1 MKLSIIIPVYN
12 SQKYLNR
19 CLDSILGQK
28 ITDYE
33 IIIINDGSTDL
44 SQNIIDEYKNKF
56 PNIINNFILP
66 NGGQGRAR
74 NYALDVAQGKYI
86 GFVDSDDYID
96 LSMFA
101 KLIDLLESNNAEI
114 AVCNWYRV
122 EGDKLFFETYKT
134 ASNDLASAGAVWNKL
149 FKKSVIGDIRF
160 PEGLWYEDFAFSS
173 KLLLKS
179 NKTVFTDEALYY
191 YRADNLS
198 TMRNK
203 NALKNLDMIP
213 IMEDIKESIRSEH
226 KSDFE
231 FLLINNVLL
240 DTINRVASQDSPD
253 KNSVINELLKYIY
266 NYIPKLEKCSC
277 FKDENKKR
285 QLIMLLNY
293 YGQYKISHLL
303 LKFKTAV

>member
-213 IMEDIKESIRSEH
+213 IMEDIKESICSEH

-240 DTINRVASQDSPD
+240 DTINRVASQDSLD
-253 KNSVINELLKYIY
+253 KNSVINELLKYIHC
-266 NYIPKLEKCSC
+266 YIPKLEKCNC

-285 QLIMLLNY
+285 RLIMRLNY
-293 YGQYKISHLL
+293 YGHYKISYLL